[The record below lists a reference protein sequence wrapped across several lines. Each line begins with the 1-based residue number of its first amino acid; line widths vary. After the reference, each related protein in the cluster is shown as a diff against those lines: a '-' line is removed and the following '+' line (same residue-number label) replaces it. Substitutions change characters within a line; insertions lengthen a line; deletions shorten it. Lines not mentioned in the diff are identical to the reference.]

1 MTPSWPGKVEAH
13 GFSQN
18 PEDDANDFV
27 YTLWKDK
34 IWFCSVYNGEVNV
47 NHIRAKEDVERAIYL
62 NHVIEGVIDSPVCE
76 RTEFFFDANK
86 KICGI
91 ETDCD
96 PQEELPVEYLLHPK
110 INFYKRCLEYLVREE
125 V

>member
-1 MTPSWPGKVEAH
+1 MTTPPWPGEPQAH

-34 IWFCSVYNGEVNV
+34 MWFCSVYNGEVNV
-47 NHIRAKEDVERAIYL
+47 NDIRAKEDVERAIYL
-62 NHVIEGVIDSPVCE
+62 NHVIEGVIDSPICQ
-76 RTEFFFDANK
+76 RTEFFFDAKN

-91 ETDCD
+91 ETDCKD
-96 PQEELPVEYLLHPK
+96 SEVPVEYLLHPK
-110 INFYKRCLEYLVREE
+110 VNFYKRCLEYLVREE